1 LFRVQDAAEHGKL
14 GQSEER
20 AIYEV
25 PAIFT
30 CLLARRTKCNLFS
43 LFRISCCGL
52 VSARGHVGDDRFG
65 VLWLQEG
72 AGGLGDFCTITIDGS
87 GGLSED
93 ILQQRLQSVARQRE
107 ELQQVEIELRAQAI
121 AHPQI
126 IEAQQSFQAAA
137 KEHAAAVAK
146 IKVVLFALS
155 SVFLYQY
162 PAQIRV

>member
-1 LFRVQDAAEHGKL
+1 
-14 GQSEER
+14 
-20 AIYEV
+20 
-25 PAIFT
+25 
-30 CLLARRTKCNLFS
+30 
-43 LFRISCCGL
+43 L

-146 IKVVLFALS
+146 IKVVPFALS

-162 PAQIRV
+162 PAQIRVWFTYQLEMGWLAALLVFPWFWFFWRGWTAKHLSLVEL